1 MKKII
6 FLLTII
12 STLSFGKVQVEEIC
26 KEGYKLN
33 ISNEYIDV
41 NNIKFDSLD
50 FDLQKYK
57 YDIFQDLPI
66 QLTSYNNHTYIVR
79 IKDIKSIC
87 INKDTFLVNIIGS
100 AFRQYGIIEIQIED
114 KQLQKML
121 LDMMEF
127 QKQYILK
134 NLK

>member
-6 FLLTII
+6 LLLTIL
-12 STLSFGKVQVEEIC
+12 SSLSFGKVQMGEIRKEE
-26 KEGYKLN
+26 YQLN

-87 INKDTFLVNIIGS
+87 IYKDTFLVNIVGS
-100 AFRQYGIIEIQIED
+100 QFRQYGVIEIQIED

-121 LDMMEF
+121 LDIIEF

>member
-12 STLSFGKVQVEEIC
+12 STLSFGKVQVEEVC

>member
-12 STLSFGKVQVEEIC
+12 STLSFGKVQVEEVC

-100 AFRQYGIIEIQIED
+100 AFRQYGVIEIQIED

>member
-26 KEGYKLN
+26 KEEYKLN

-50 FDLQKYK
+50 FDLQKHK

-66 QLTSYNNHTYIVR
+66 QLTSYDNHTYIVR

-87 INKDTFLVNIIGS
+87 IYKDMFLVNIVGS
-100 AFRQYGIIEIQIED
+100 QFRQYGVIEIQIKD
-114 KQLQKML
+114 KELQKML
-121 LDMMEF
+121 LNIVEL

>member
-1 MKKII
+1 M
-6 FLLTII
+6 
-12 STLSFGKVQVEEIC
+12 
-26 KEGYKLN
+26 N

-127 QKQYILK
+127 
-134 NLK
+134 

>member
-12 STLSFGKVQVEEIC
+12 STLSFGKVQVEEVC

-57 YDIFQDLPI
+57 YDIFQNLPI

>member
-12 STLSFGKVQVEEIC
+12 STLSFGKVQVEEVC

-57 YDIFQDLPI
+57 YSIKIKIL
-66 QLTSYNNHTYIVR
+66 NN
-79 IKDIKSIC
+79 IKNFIKNS
-87 INKDTFLVNIIGS
+87 
-100 AFRQYGIIEIQIED
+100 
-114 KQLQKML
+114 
-121 LDMMEF
+121 
-127 QKQYILK
+127 
-134 NLK
+134 